1 VGTLIIPPM
10 PSPIPERNRTV
21 YFVGAGL
28 SCALGMPNTAALIT
42 DVKRE
47 LEWTSWRHS
56 ANLDTDL
63 KNAFKAFYPD
73 GTDKGFTPDAVDF
86 FSTLH
91 SYVEVC
97 AGYPGSL
104 SDTAEFFRRLK
115 FGIAYLLTRRLRDV
129 DGRLAEG
136 SDYLDQVVRPGN
148 IVVTSNWDFGI
159 EHYARLKG
167 VPVRWRGH
175 RDSELVVLKLHGSI
189 DWTLGARARIEDFGA
204 DDYAML
210 NEQAFGPNHY
220 RPALPADPE
229 ECDASVIRTRALEEW
244 GQAWSRISS
253 RTEEPYVV
261 TMARGKSGELGPLL
275 DIWREAYEALS
286 RARRLEIVG
295 YSLPDDDIEIRTLL
309 RAAVRR
315 GEGPRQIV
323 VRNPAPDVHVRVRRF
338 LRRTVDSDYMPVDA
352 V

>member
-1 VGTLIIPPM
+1 
-10 PSPIPERNRTV
+10 
-21 YFVGAGL
+21 
-28 SCALGMPNTAALIT
+28 MPNTAALIT

-47 LEWTSWRHS
+47 LEHGTWRHS
-56 ANLDTDL
+56 ANLDVEL
-63 KNAFKAFYPD
+63 KDAFRAFYPD
-73 GTDKGFTPDAVDF
+73 GEDKGFTPDAVDF
-86 FSTLH
+86 FSTLR

-115 FGIAYLLTRRLRDV
+115 FGIAYLLTQRLREV
-129 DGRLAEG
+129 DGKLYAG
-136 SDYLDQVVRPGN
+136 SEYLDQIVQPGN

-159 EHYARLKG
+159 EHYARIKG

-189 DWTLGARARIEDFGA
+189 DWTLGEHARIGDFGV

-210 NEQAFGPNHY
+210 NEQAFGPNNY
-220 RPALPADPE
+220 KPALPLVKAGRN
-229 ECDASVIRTRALEEW
+229 ECVVRTRALEHW

-286 RARRLEIVG
+286 RAKRLEIVG

-315 GEGPRQIV
+315 GSGPKKIV

-338 LRRTVDSDYMPVDA
+338 LRRAVESDYLPVDA

>member
-1 VGTLIIPPM
+1 M
-10 PSPIPERNRTV
+10 PSPIPDRNRTV

-28 SCALGMPNTAALIT
+28 SCALGMPNTAALVT
-42 DVKRE
+42 DVKYE
-47 LEWTSWRHS
+47 LENRSWRHS
-56 ANLDTDL
+56 ANLDSELID
-63 KNAFKAFYPD
+63 AFAAFYPD
-73 GTDKGFTPDAVDF
+73 GEHEGFTPDAVDF
-86 FSTLH
+86 FSTLR

-129 DGRLAEG
+129 EGRLGEG
-136 SDYLDQVVRPGN
+136 SPYLDDIVQPGN

-159 EHYARLKG
+159 EHYARLRG
-167 VPVRWRGH
+167 IPVRWRGH

-189 DWTLGARARIEDFGA
+189 DWTLGRHARIADFGR
-204 DDYAML
+204 DDFAML
-210 NEQAFGPNHY
+210 NEQAFGPNRY
-220 RPALPADPE
+220 RPALPTSRAKRD
-229 ECDASVIRTRALEEW
+229 STVIRTRALEHW

-261 TMARGKSGELGPLL
+261 TMARGKSGELGPLIE
-275 DIWREAYEALS
+275 IWREAYEALS
-286 RARRLEIVG
+286 RAERLEIVG

-315 GEGPRQIV
+315 GEGPARIV

-338 LRRTVDSDYMPVDA
+338 LRQSVESNYLPVDA

>member
-1 VGTLIIPPM
+1 
-10 PSPIPERNRTV
+10 
-21 YFVGAGL
+21 
-28 SCALGMPNTAALIT
+28 MPNTAALIT

-47 LEWTSWRHS
+47 LEQGSWRHS
-56 ANLDTDL
+56 ANLGTEL
-63 KNAFKAFYPD
+63 KDAFKAFYPD
-73 GTDKGFTPDAVDF
+73 GEDKGFTPDAVDF

-104 SDTAEFFRRLK
+104 SNTADFFRRLK
-115 FGIAYLLTRRLRDV
+115 FGIAYLLTKRLRDV
-129 DGRLAEG
+129 DAKLVQG
-136 SDYLDQVVRPGN
+136 SDYLDQIVRPGN

-175 RDSELVVLKLHGSI
+175 RDNELVVLKLHGSI
-189 DWTLGARARIEDFGA
+189 DWALGLHARIVDFGTG
-204 DDYAML
+204 DFAML
-210 NEQAFGPNHY
+210 NEQAFGPNNY
-220 RPALPADPE
+220 KPTLPTAKNKLRT
-229 ECDASVIRTRALEEW
+229 SVIRTRALEEW

-275 DIWREAYEALS
+275 DIWRDAYEALS
-286 RARRLEIVG
+286 RARRLEVVG

-315 GEGPRQIV
+315 GSGPSKIV
-323 VRNPAPDVHVRVRRF
+323 VRNPAPDVHVRFRRF
-338 LRRTVDSDYMPVDA
+338 LRRVAIESNYLPVDSI
-352 V
+352 